1 MPTITARILQSTGLH
16 SAVGSIASR
25 ELGITSDTER
35 PVIGSTV
42 GGPKFLAT
50 EGLTFITTTSPAPL
64 AMSRRSRAVV
74 YVDLATAGGDSALD
88 IQAGAQVQG
97 YQTEVIAAG
106 PAGRQVVVTYAP
118 GQAIA
123 VLAGSSQ
130 LFTWSGT
137 AWQLPIPSDALLIK
151 TIREQGREIGEIFA
165 ILDRRNGSAWNPSS
179 PRAYFPA
186 VCLTDID
193 SQITLDA
200 ANAPDA
206 VPYLRARKM
215 IFKDGLSGE
224 LQALGVTN
232 WAIAANVATLTF
244 TNNTDTIAAIAA
256 LGEDQ
261 AVHGS
266 YTNWRSITLAS
277 AIGPITVGD
286 YAITNVNP
294 SARTIS
300 FNFTAANASG
310 AVSASAEFFPFR
322 IPGSITTARVFT
334 GRGLTIHGANDD
346 NGYFV
351 AGGLRRRGYMQQIT
365 GTLASARNIFRLSE
379 TTGAFSVT
387 NPSNSGTDGGSVVS
401 NYEYARFDSANS
413 PGARTSKE
421 THGPALTIHLYMHL
435 GRLI

>member
-1 MPTITARILQSTGLH
+1 MPTITARILQSTGLN

-50 EGLTFITTTSPAPL
+50 EGLTIITTTNPAPL
-64 AMSRRSRAVV
+64 AVSRRSRAVV
-74 YVDLATAGGDSALD
+74 YVDLATAGGDVSLD

-97 YQTEVIAAG
+97 YQAEVIAAG
-106 PAGRQVVVTYAP
+106 PAGRQVVVTYAS

-123 VLAGSSQ
+123 VAAGSSQ

-165 ILDRRNGSAWNPSS
+165 LIDRRTGSAWSPSN

-193 SQITLDA
+193 SQITLNA
-200 ANAPDA
+200 TSAPDA

-215 IFKDGLSGE
+215 IFKDGLAGE
-224 LQALGVTN
+224 LAALSVTN
-232 WAIAANVATLTF
+232 WAINANVATLTF
-244 TNNTDTIAAIAA
+244 ANNTDTIAALAA

-277 AIGPITVGD
+277 TIGSITAGD

-294 SARTIS
+294 SART
-300 FNFTAANASG
+300 
-310 AVSASAEFFPFR
+310 
-322 IPGSITTARVFT
+322 
-334 GRGLTIHGANDD
+334 
-346 NGYFV
+346 
-351 AGGLRRRGYMQQIT
+351 M
-365 GTLASARNIFRLSE
+365 
-379 TTGAFSVT
+379 
-387 NPSNSGTDGGSVVS
+387 GSV
-401 NYEYARFDSANS
+401 
-413 PGARTSKE
+413 
-421 THGPALTIHLYMHL
+421 
-435 GRLI
+435 

>member
-1 MPTITARILQSTGLH
+1 MPTITARILQSTGLNA
-16 SAVGSIASR
+16 AVGSIASR

-50 EGLTFITTTSPAPL
+50 EGLTIITTTNPAPL
-64 AMSRRSRAVV
+64 AVSRRSRAVV
-74 YVDLATAGGDSALD
+74 YVDLATAGGDVSLD

-106 PAGRQVVVTYAP
+106 PAGRQVVVTYAS

-123 VLAGSSQ
+123 VAAGSSQ

-137 AWQLPIPSDALLIK
+137 AWQLPIPSEALSIK
-151 TIREQGREIGEIFA
+151 NAIEFALGGCGAIFGRLE
-165 ILDRRNGSAWNPSS
+165 RRGLSAWNPSN
-179 PRAYFPA
+179 PRAYFPYL
-186 VCLTDID
+186 CLTDID
-193 SQITLDA
+193 SQITLNA
-200 ANAPDA
+200 TSAPDA

-224 LQALGVTN
+224 LAALSVTN
-232 WAIAANVATLTF
+232 WAINANVATLTF
-244 TNNTDTIAAIAA
+244 ANNTDTIAALAA

-277 AIGPITVGD
+277 AIGNITAGD

-300 FNFTAANASG
+300 FAFTAANASG

-322 IPGSITTARVFT
+322 IPGSTTTARIFT
-334 GRGLTIHGANDD
+334 GRGLTMHGANDA

-351 AGGLRRRGYMQQIT
+351 SGGLRRRGSLQEHAHSYRIDN
-365 GTLASARNIFRLSE
+365 SNIFLAL
-379 TTGAFSVT
+379 TAGGTGFVGGINTQSLQSAQTANTVDNGF
-387 NPSNSGTDGGSVVS
+387 GT
-401 NYEYARFDSANS
+401 
-413 PGARTSKE
+413 PRTAAE
-421 THGPALTIHLYMHL
+421 THGPALTVHLYMHL